1 VRGQNLSLVKGT
13 KVDGNKNKNSWV
25 KIRCPVFESKKM
37 FETKM
42 PPLERVFA
50 MVRLRLSIPCEA
62 KPVEDQKDASG
73 CFRSPHFRPFACMPY
88 NVLYLHRKIP

>member
-1 VRGQNLSLVKGT
+1 
-13 KVDGNKNKNSWV
+13 
-25 KIRCPVFESKKM
+25 
-37 FETKM
+37 M

-88 NVLYLHRKIP
+88 NVLDSKEKYLENVSARQCYFIRPRTMVSFNLMRALMSLD